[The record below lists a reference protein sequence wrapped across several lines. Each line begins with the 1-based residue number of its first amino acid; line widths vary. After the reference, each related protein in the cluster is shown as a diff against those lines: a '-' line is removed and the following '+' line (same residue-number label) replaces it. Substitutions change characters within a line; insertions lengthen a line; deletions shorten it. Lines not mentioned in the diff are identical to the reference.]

1 MFPADV
7 HTVSL
12 KSFERLS
19 HGGRE
24 RCSLGGK
31 QRVRCCHL
39 ISTPQFRQTPNEA
52 KGGSPYGKLLRL
64 LVDGLFI
71 KFLGVFDK
79 HLQQTEPR
87 EHV

>member
-12 KSFERLS
+12 KSFKPLS
-19 HGGRE
+19 LGRRE
-24 RCSLGGK
+24 RCGLGGK
-31 QRVRCCHL
+31 HRVRCCHL
-39 ISTPQFRQTPNEA
+39 ILTPPFRQTPNEA

-79 HLQQTEPR
+79 HLQQTEPS